1 MKSQIVRKKAGL
13 NSAQTNTV
21 LQYFEVQPDDKSK
34 YKYICDVDYVVKQIV
49 GKKESFYVNRGGEE
63 IDVFVNHKPEDGEE
77 FVQTKKDET
86 SKDNLWSLPGF
97 EFSEDDYVR
106 RGNPEAKNEIEYR
119 EKPYEIKNLIPYLL
133 SALALGLLL
142 PIIYC
147 WLTGGCFC
155 KPCPPCPP
163 VIVLTPNCDS
173 CKAVAPCPD
182 YRIVVALD
190 KVVHFKNNEVNFDNL
205 TGENYEK
212 TLEECVNLYKKDMKN
227 FYVELIG
234 YADSNGGL
242 DYNEVLASERVLKV
256 ANYFIKKGVHQG
268 QFLNQKEFGNTYAR
282 KTTDPKIQAQDR
294 KVEIRIY
301 GLEKK

>member
-133 SALALGLLL
+133 SALTLGLLL

-147 WLTGGCFC
+147 WLTGGCC
-155 KPCPPCPP
+155 TKPCPECPP
-163 VIVLTPNCDS
+163 VVIFNCDS
-173 CKAVAPCPD
+173 CSDKPCPN
-182 YRIVVALD
+182 YKIVVTD
-190 KVVHFKNNEVNFDNL
+190 TVVHFKNDEVNYANL
-205 TGENYEK
+205 GGEDCEK
-212 TLEECVNLYKKDMKN
+212 TLNECFNLYKKDTTN
-227 FYVELIG
+227 FYIELRG
-234 YADSNGGL
+234 YADIKGGS
-242 DYNEVLASERVLKV
+242 DYNEILASQRVIKV
-256 ANYFIKKGVHQG
+256 ANYFLGKKINANRITRQE
-268 QFLNQKEFGNTYAR
+268 EFGNSMAK
-282 KTTDPKIQAQDR
+282 KTTLPDVQARDR
-294 KVEIRIY
+294 KVRIRIY